1 MCVYKIKR
9 SEQYGYGVT
18 NKGVSLKFAEV
29 HPSVNRH
36 GIAVWLLYTE
46 ADLGLLQHPRWSS
59 LWWYL
64 TASIIT
70 NSSTLDVAAVLDP
83 PLL

>member
-1 MCVYKIKR
+1 MSKSMLDYNFIGDILTELFGKSENRDFFIHQMMCVYKIKR

-36 GIAVWLLYTE
+36 GIAV
-46 ADLGLLQHPRWSS
+46 
-59 LWWYL
+59 
-64 TASIIT
+64 
-70 NSSTLDVAAVLDP
+70 
-83 PLL
+83 

>member
-1 MCVYKIKR
+1 MMCVYKIKR

-36 GIAVWLLYTE
+36 GIAV
-46 ADLGLLQHPRWSS
+46 
-59 LWWYL
+59 
-64 TASIIT
+64 
-70 NSSTLDVAAVLDP
+70 
-83 PLL
+83 